1 MISII
6 REILSISQEMEG
18 QNNLWEILKRIC
30 SKKIKPT
37 RGRINVSACTA
48 HAPIIHANGMDVYT
62 SIMVTVQYHNYYTY
76 PSCLACIHNFGSSH
90 T

>member
-18 QNNLWEILKRIC
+18 QNNLWEILKR
-30 SKKIKPT
+30 KKVKHT
-37 RGRINVSACTA
+37 RGRINVSACTRRLA

-62 SIMVTVQYHNYYTY
+62 SIMVNVQ
-76 PSCLACIHNFGSSH
+76 
-90 T
+90 